1 MRSIV
6 CLVFS
11 STISSVSLR
20 IPRRGR
26 ASASEHCIS
35 VAARAVRGVLQLLRG
50 VSEDGSGPARL
61 AVHVD
66 ERIALEAVVPLPL
79 DGEVGVGLFDVDG
92 LGVAVPCQW
101 CGKPVVFIEQ
111 PGISG
116 LGRERDKL
124 TDRDDS
130 SVVSGGAAL
139 NVAYLIGETKVLA
152 VNHALAW
159 CTLDGSSGG
168 GHGPVHQAARRSS
181 HLRLSL
187 LRSHC
192 HSRLP
197 ERTVAA

>member
-1 MRSIV
+1 MAK
-6 CLVFS
+6 LA
-11 STISSVSLR
+11 SVSSKWFAGANHCSARSCEL
-20 IPRRGR
+20 PAGR
-26 ASASEHCIS
+26 
-35 VAARAVRGVLQLLRG
+35 LRG
-50 VSEDGSGPARL
+50 AGW
-61 AVHVD
+61 
-66 ERIALEAVVPLPL
+66 
-79 DGEVGVGLFDVDG
+79 VGD
-92 LGVAVPCQW
+92 AVPCQW

-116 LGRERDKL
+116 LGREQDKL

-139 NVAYLIGETKVLA
+139 NIAYLIGETKVLA

>member
-1 MRSIV
+1 MRYAT
-6 CLVFS
+6 FDAAPPDATDES
-11 STISSVSLR
+11 SRS
-20 IPRRGR
+20 
-26 ASASEHCIS
+26 
-35 VAARAVRGVLQLLRG
+35 
-50 VSEDGSGPARL
+50 
-61 AVHVD
+61 
-66 ERIALEAVVPLPL
+66 
-79 DGEVGVGLFDVDG
+79 
-92 LGVAVPCQW
+92 
-101 CGKPVVFIEQ
+101 
-111 PGISG
+111 
-116 LGRERDKL
+116 
-124 TDRDDS
+124 DRDDS
-130 SVVSGGAAL
+130 SVASGGAAS